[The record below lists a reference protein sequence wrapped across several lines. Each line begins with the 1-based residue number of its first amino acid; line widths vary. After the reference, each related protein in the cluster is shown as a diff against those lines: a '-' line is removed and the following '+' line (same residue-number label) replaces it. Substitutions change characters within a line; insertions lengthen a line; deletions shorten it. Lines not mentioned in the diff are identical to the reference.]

1 MPDDALRDSDDDVA
15 VSSRPSEST
24 SPPPSP
30 PPSPSFRPLLT
41 RRSFVV
47 AAGAVAV
54 AGVAASFAAP
64 VALQRLIAPAR
75 GMQVTELFAA
85 DGFSVAHRGG
95 SADWPEMSS
104 FAYQQAV
111 EHGVDAL
118 EISLAR
124 TSDGVWFGLHDAT
137 LDRTSGTSGFVAA
150 DHTWKEVTQHLISAR
165 ETSDPRQPS
174 RPYLR
179 FTDLLVDFGES
190 HTIFVD
196 PKVVPPQYFPELV
209 AMMKRVSK
217 PRETFVAKGYCTAG
231 QWPQLAAEQ
240 RWKSWG
246 YYYGTE
252 IEASPDLLT
261 STQSRWTSLGLDF
274 EASADSWSRVHKL
287 GKPVIGHI
295 IPSRT
300 DADRVRRLG
309 AQGLMLS
316 GVTEVLG

>member
-1 MPDDALRDSDDDVA
+1 MPDDAPRDADDDV
-15 VSSRPSEST
+15 VVPSRVNG
-24 SPPPSP
+24 SPLTP
-30 PPSPSFRPLLT
+30 FRPLLT

-47 AAGAVAV
+47 AASAVAV

-64 VALQRLIAPAR
+64 VALQRLIAPPR
-75 GMQVTELFAA
+75 GKRVTELFAA
-85 DGFSVAHRGG
+85 ESFSAAHRGG
-95 SADWPEMSS
+95 SADWPEMSAY
-104 FAYQQAV
+104 AYQQAV
-111 EHGVDAL
+111 AHGVDAL

-150 DHTWKEVTQHLISAR
+150 EHTWKEVARHLISAR
-165 ETSDPRQPS
+165 ETSDPRQRA

-179 FTDLLVDFGES
+179 FTELLGAFGDS

-196 PKVVPPQYFPELV
+196 PKVVPAQYFPELV
-209 AMMKRVSK
+209 ALMKRVSK

-231 QWPQLAAEQ
+231 QWPQVAAEQ
-240 RWKSWG
+240 GWKSWG
-246 YYYGTE
+246 YYYGAE
-252 IEASPDLLT
+252 IEASPDLLS
-261 STQSRWTSLGLDF
+261 STQARWTSLGLDY
-274 EASADSWSRVHKL
+274 EASAAAWSRVGEL

-295 IPSRT
+295 IPSRE

-309 AQGLMLS
+309 AQGLMIS

>member
-15 VSSRPSEST
+15 VSSRPDES
-24 SPPPSP
+24 SL
-30 PPSPSFRPLLT
+30 PSFRPLLT

-47 AAGAVAV
+47 AAGVVAV

-64 VALQRLIAPAR
+64 VALQRLIAPGR
-75 GMQVTELFAA
+75 GKQVTELFAA
-85 DGFSVAHRGG
+85 ADFSVAHRGG

-104 FAYQQAV
+104 YAYQQAAA
-111 EHGVDAL
+111 HGVDAL

-150 DHTWKEVTQHLISAR
+150 EHTWKEVTQYLISAR
-165 ETSDPRQPS
+165 ETSDPRQPE

-179 FTDLLVDFGES
+179 FTDLLRDFGES

-209 AMMKRVSK
+209 AMMMGVSK

-231 QWPQLAAEQ
+231 RWPQLAAEQ

-252 IEASPDLLT
+252 IEASPDLLS

-274 EASADSWSRVHKL
+274 EASAGSWSRINEL

-295 IPSRT
+295 IPSRK